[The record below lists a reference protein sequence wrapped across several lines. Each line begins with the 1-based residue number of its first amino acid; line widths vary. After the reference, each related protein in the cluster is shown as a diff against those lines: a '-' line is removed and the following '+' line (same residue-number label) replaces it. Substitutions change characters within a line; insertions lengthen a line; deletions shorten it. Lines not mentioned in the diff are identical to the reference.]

1 MEVVTALENSLKGK
15 DILSLK
21 NMTRKEMDLIFDT
34 ADKLDSRKSYDTLHG
49 KIMGALFF
57 ETSTRTRL
65 SFEAAML
72 RLGGG
77 VVGWADASVTRFGDP
92 TRAETFED
100 TIRMVD
106 DYADVIVMRSPQ
118 TGLDYY
124 PYVAADVASIPVINA
139 GFRLPPEDIEHPTQ
153 GLLDIFTVKKEKGR
167 IDGLKVAMTGNI
179 RYERTSHARIYG
191 LAKYDVELLFANPE
205 GGGPTEKY
213 LQYIKENKAR
223 YRNVSLE
230 EALKEADVC
239 FVVDGG
245 AYKGK
250 KPEQLLEQE
259 KVDALKF
266 GESWRITLD
275 KLKGSKR
282 DMIIMHDLPR
292 SGTGGFAIYPE
303 VDKTPHAAYFREAAN
318 GVTVRM
324 ALLSLVV

>member
-1 MEVVTALENSLKGK
+1 LENSLKGK
-15 DILSLK
+15 DVLSLK
-21 NMTRKEMDLIFDT
+21 NMTRQEMELVFST
-34 ADKLDSRKSYDTLHG
+34 ADKLDPRKSYSTLHG
-49 KIMGALFF
+49 KIMAALFF

-65 SFEAAML
+65 SFESAML

-92 TRAETFED
+92 TRGETFED
-100 TIRMVD
+100 TIRMVE

-124 PYVAADVASIPVINA
+124 PYVAAEVASIPVINA
-139 GFRLPPEDIEHPTQ
+139 GFRVPPEDIEHPTQ
-153 GLLDIFTVKKEKGR
+153 GLLDLYTVKKEKGK
-167 IDGLKVAMTGNI
+167 IDGLKIAMTGNI

-191 LAKYDVELLFANPE
+191 LAKYDVEFLFANPE
-205 GGGPTEKY
+205 GGAPTEKY
-213 LQYIKENKAR
+213 LNYIRENRAR
-223 YRNVSLE
+223 YRHVPLE

-245 AYKGK
+245 AYEGK

-259 KVDALKF
+259 KADAFKF
-266 GESWRITLD
+266 AEYWRITVD
-275 KLKGSKR
+275 KLKDSKP
-282 DMIIMHDLPR
+282 DTIIMHDLPR
-292 SGTGGFAIYPE
+292 SGAGGFAIYPE
-303 VDKTPHAAYFREAAN
+303 VDKTPRAAYFREAAN